1 MMAHQRERLEEFVKV
16 CKEKGL
22 KITPQRLAVYEILL
36 RREDHPTVEEI
47 YEEVKEIYPFVSL
60 ATVYRTVETL
70 EGLGFIKRVAYWG
83 SSVRYDANVQEHD
96 HLVCVM
102 CGAILDLKAE
112 AGCRVPEE
120 VNGFKVLSH
129 SLYIYGVCPSCQKEG
144 LKHYSPEE
152 VFKKYR
158 TKSPN
163 GNTRMDTSAERS
175 HQKLE
180 GNCHAFQR
188 HSLPGG
194 KPVASS
200 GCGAGF

>member
-1 MMAHQRERLEEFVKV
+1 MMAHQKERLEEFVKV

-83 SSVRYDANVQEHD
+83 SSVRYDANIQEHD

-120 VNGFKVLSH
+120 LNGFKVLSH
-129 SLYIYGVCPSCQKEG
+129 SLYIYGVCPSCQRK
-144 LKHYSPEE
+144 
-152 VFKKYR
+152 
-158 TKSPN
+158 
-163 GNTRMDTSAERS
+163 D
-175 HQKLE
+175 
-180 GNCHAFQR
+180 
-188 HSLPGG
+188 
-194 KPVASS
+194 
-200 GCGAGF
+200 